1 MSDRPENSRP
11 EEPDKGL
18 DIDAAFAEIIA
29 QWEPDEASR
38 WPEPGEETSDASDT
52 RTAPDTAPDTDT
64 DRGTDPGTDTGPD
77 AVRPGEGGDDG
88 LRRLFT
94 PAWTPEPSAE
104 LEPEE
109 DEEHFVPPPPPPL
122 PTLEPR
128 RRAAWTALIGT
139 PMVALVLLVAGVTLP
154 EWMAVGL
161 VLAFVGGFGYLV
173 ATMGSSPPDDW
184 SGDDGAR
191 L

>member
-1 MSDRPENSRP
+1 VSDRSDNPRP
-11 EEPDKGL
+11 EEPDHGL
-18 DIDAAFAEIIA
+18 DVDAAFADIVA
-29 QWEPDEASR
+29 HWEPDEAST
-38 WPEPGEETSDASDT
+38 WPDEAEPGPADEDDGEAVDGSDS
-52 RTAPDTAPDTDT
+52 
-64 DRGTDPGTDTGPD
+64 GPD
-77 AVRPGEGGDDG
+77 GVRRDDETDDG

-94 PAWTPEPSAE
+94 PAWSAEPHQE

-109 DEEHFVPPPPPPL
+109 ADEEEHFEPPPPPPL
-122 PTLEPR
+122 PALDPHR
-128 RRAAWTALIGT
+128 KAAWTALVGT
-139 PMVALVLLVAGVTLP
+139 PVLALVLLVAGVTLP

-184 SGDDGAR
+184 SGNDGAV

>member
-1 MSDRPENSRP
+1 MSDRPESSRP
-11 EEPDKGL
+11 DEPDKGL
-18 DIDAAFAEIIA
+18 DVDAAFAEIIA
-29 QWEPDEASR
+29 R
-38 WPEPGEETSDASDT
+38 WEPGEASTWPENGDAPEDGAPETEQDT
-52 RTAPDTAPDTDT
+52 KH
-64 DRGTDPGTDTGPD
+64 DTGGD
-77 AVRPGEGGDDG
+77 AVRRDEGDAPDDG

-94 PAWTPEPSAE
+94 PAWSPEPSAE
-104 LEPEE
+104 LEPVEEE
-109 DEEHFVPPPPPPL
+109 DHFVPPPPPPL
-122 PTLEPR
+122 PTLDPR
-128 RRAAWTALIGT
+128 RRAAWTTLVGT
-139 PMVALVLLVAGVTLP
+139 PVIALVLLVAGVTLP

>member
-1 MSDRPENSRP
+1 MTDRPESSRP
-11 EEPDKGL
+11 EEPDRGL
-18 DIDAAFAEIIA
+18 DVDAAFAEIIA
-29 QWEPDEASR
+29 QWEPDEAST
-38 WPEPGEETSDASDT
+38 WPGPGEDRPDDDAL
-52 RTAPDTAPDTDT
+52 DTDT
-64 DRGTDPGTDTGPD
+64 RSDTGPD

-104 LEPEE
+104 LEPEAE
-109 DEEHFVPPPPPPL
+109 EEHFVPPPPPPL

-128 RRAAWTALIGT
+128 RKAAWTALVGT
-139 PMVALVLLVAGVTLP
+139 PVIALALLVAGVTLP

-173 ATMGSSPPDDW
+173 ATMGASTPDDW

>member
-1 MSDRPENSRP
+1 MSDRPESSRP
-11 EEPDKGL
+11 EEPDRGL
-18 DIDAAFAEIIA
+18 DIDAAFAEIVA
-29 QWEPDEASR
+29 QWEPDEAST
-38 WPEPGEETSDASDT
+38 WPEPGTE
-52 RTAPDTAPDTDT
+52 APDTDAEGNPEATEAT
-64 DRGTDPGTDTGPD
+64 DD

-104 LEPEE
+104 LEPE
-109 DEEHFVPPPPPPL
+109 DDTEEHFVPPPPPPL

-128 RRAAWTALIGT
+128 RKAAWTALIGT
-139 PMVALVLLVAGVTLP
+139 PVVALVLLVAGVTLP